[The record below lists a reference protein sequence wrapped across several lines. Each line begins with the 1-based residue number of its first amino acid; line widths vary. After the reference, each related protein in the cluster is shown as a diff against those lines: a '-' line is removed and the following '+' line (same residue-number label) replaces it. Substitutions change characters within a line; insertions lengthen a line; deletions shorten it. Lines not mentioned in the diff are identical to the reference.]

1 MATAVDAVRAKIPAA
16 FRAFVA
22 SSSDIKQRR
31 LVASAAVPM
40 PPEVLLHALLVLCH
54 DPDEGVR
61 SAASNALQSQP
72 EALLESLIKASTD
85 PHFLGLLVDVF
96 RRSTR
101 ARTLTALL
109 INSVTP
115 DESVAQVARSCPGPI
130 TELIG
135 GNQVRLIRHP
145 AIIKS
150 LYFNERT
157 PMATVTRVIETAV
170 RNDVDL
176 SHLPGAERIKQS
188 IMGALEGEDQAED
201 PGEPGAAAPPEAGDP
216 ATDDS
221 VAPQAA
227 SLDAASI
234 DDDEFMRLLAEA
246 AQEEGVADSS
256 LFDAPEAAEDE
267 RKSIWA
273 LVRDMSISQKVRMA
287 LVGNMSARAVLIRDA
302 KKLVTQAVLD
312 SPRLT
317 EREVQDFARN
327 KALGEDIIRRIAYNR
342 DWAKNMAT
350 QRALVGHPKCPPQ
363 KAMEFVKNLSIKSLK
378 ELQRDR
384 DVPVHVARQ
393 AKNLLAQREQRSGGK
408 R

>member
-1 MATAVDAVRAKIPAA
+1 MATAVDGLRARIPAA
-16 FRAFVA
+16 FQGFVA
-22 SSSDIKQRR
+22 PSSELKQRR

-40 PPEVLLHALLVLCH
+40 PPEVLLYALLVLGH

-61 SAASNALQSQP
+61 SAATNALQGQP
-72 EALLESLIKASTD
+72 EALLESLIKTSTD
-85 PHFLGLLVDVF
+85 APFLGLLTEVF
-96 RRSTR
+96 RRSKR

-109 INSVTP
+109 VNPETP
-115 DESVAQVARSCPGPI
+115 DEAVAQVARSCSGPI

-135 GNQVRLIRHP
+135 ANQVRLIRHP
-145 AIIKS
+145 PIIKS

-188 IMGALEGEDQAED
+188 ILGAVDEEEAPEPEQAED
-201 PGEPGAAAPPEAGDP
+201 LEELAEAVADAPLPSSPE
-216 ATDDS
+216 
-221 VAPQAA
+221 VV
-227 SLDAASI
+227 DAASV

-246 AQEEGVADSS
+246 AQEEGISDSS
-256 LFDAPEAAEDE
+256 VYDVPEVEEEE

-273 LVRDMSISQKVRMA
+273 LVRDMSISQKVRLA
-287 LVGNMSARAVLIRDA
+287 LIGNMSARAVLIRDA

-327 KALGEDIIRRIAYNR
+327 KSLGEDIIRRIAYNR
-342 DWAKNMAT
+342 DWAKNAAT

-363 KAMEFVKNLSIKSLK
+363 KAMEFVKNLSIRDLK

-384 DVPVHVARQ
+384 DIPVHVARQ
-393 AKNLLAQREQRSGGK
+393 AKNLLAQREQRTGAK